1 MTRATTLL
9 QLHSEEETSNSSDFG
24 HDNLSVQ
31 SGDLNLKQS
40 NYESDADEVSSGEF
54 DARFTKKYA
63 APNTFLHA
71 LWNTAGPS
79 AGAMRICLE
88 IIKEELQG
96 QLEGVPTEFRDLPER
111 LINLM
116 YEEGRKDPHD
126 AITFISQIHADI
138 GKYEEDEEEETT
150 ESHVKDIQYDEPE
163 PAPDIPNPGE
173 GGTQEASKTHGP
185 SPGAQQTNPT
195 EGAVTERSI
204 WK

>member
-79 AGAMRICLE
+79 AGAMQICLD
-88 IIKEELQG
+88 IIIEEFQG
-96 QLEGVPTEFRDLPER
+96 QLEGVPSEFRDLPER
-111 LINLM
+111 LIDLM
-116 YEEGRKDPHD
+116 YEEGR
-126 AITFISQIHADI
+126 
-138 GKYEEDEEEETT
+138 
-150 ESHVKDIQYDEPE
+150 
-163 PAPDIPNPGE
+163 
-173 GGTQEASKTHGP
+173 
-185 SPGAQQTNPT
+185 
-195 EGAVTERSI
+195 
-204 WK
+204 